1 MGYSVGNDIL
11 DFSEQKNIKVR
22 AYYLGERM
30 DTKAFESTDTL
41 SQHPLTI
48 KAGANGY
55 AVLFRYGAV
64 ILFNLPPLEEASF
77 LNGLAPFVKGYKKPD
92 DAEEHKL
99 RIEPGQ
105 PDSIIQDTICIEA
118 FSLQRLQLIA
128 EVMAKS
134 VTLAFY
140 ETSIA
145 TVVEQVEPLA
155 ETLKT
160 KGRALTRDG
169 RSAGKTLLRHI
180 GETLLIQHRMV
191 GRVQVHEKPDLLWD
205 SPELERFY
213 MRLEDEYELIER
225 HTALGQK
232 LDLVS
237 RTAETLL
244 ELLRHNSTLRVEW
257 YITILI
263 VIEIFIT
270 LYEMFIAN

>member
-1 MGYSVGNDIL
+1 MNNDAL
-11 DFSEQKNIKVR
+11 DFSELKNIKVR
-22 AYYLGERM
+22 AYYLGERI
-30 DTKAFESTDTL
+30 DTKAFESSDTL

-48 KAGANGY
+48 KAGQNGY
-55 AVLFRYGAV
+55 AVLFRYGAAV
-64 ILFNLPPLEEASF
+64 MFNLPPVEEANF
-77 LNGLAPFVKGYKKPD
+77 LNGLEPFVKGYKKPD

-99 RIEPGQ
+99 RKDPGQ
-105 PDSIIQDTICIEA
+105 AEGITQDTVHIEE
-118 FSLQRLQLIA
+118 FTLQRIQIIA

-160 KGRALTRDG
+160 KGRAGTRDG

-205 SPELERFY
+205 NPGLERFY